1 MHQPLNRYLN
11 RFLRL
16 LAISLCGVTVLFST
30 AMLSSL
36 HADDKDEKPVLDAKA
51 MSTHKQTTAIK
62 PMFDGKPISLNTFC
76 LDQSGNILACV
87 GGDQTSYKPKEDGTY
102 EIVKT
107 ESPKALQAYSPDGEL
122 LWQVELS
129 FTPTAINQAPNGQ
142 IFVAGTGKVARLDQT
157 GKILTIID
165 SPSLGDLENLRARVA
180 EAAAKQKTEALSSFT
195 EQLDRVKQR
204 IAKIESKPEEER
216 SDREKKQLTA
226 FENQRTLYQE
236 QLAQME
242 AMYAGMFDTDS
253 AIEQKMTITAIAVN
267 SQDIF
272 VCCSV
277 MEGYGYEV
285 WRLDHQLES
294 PKKVVEMLGGCCG
307 QCDIQANE
315 EHLVVADNT
324 KFQVSLLDRDG
335 QPVSSFGK
343 RDGEAVDGFGSCCN
357 PMNVRCCSNG
367 DILTAESSIGWIKR
381 FNPAGEL
388 VSVIGKAGIG
398 GGCKHV
404 ALGFDATR
412 DRYYMMNV
420 DKSHICV
427 LVPKAEAPEFNE
439 EELAA
444 QAARAG
450 LGEKLVGSWELAVAD
465 KKADEKAGEE
475 AGGAAQKG
483 AVPAVRI
490 ISATSTTTTKE
501 NDDEKDEK
509 GVEVQEEAAD
519 AVAVEMAL
527 EMTMPKSLVFHA
539 DGKLDLTGSSL
550 FQGSNLKWEAV
561 KQNENKLTVN
571 QIMEGVANFQFEIEF
586 KNDNEAVM
594 SLGYDGNAMMP
605 AQTYRR
611 VKAET
616 KKDASDE

>member
-1 MHQPLNRYLN
+1 MNRPLSKYLNRYLR
-11 RFLRL
+11 RF
-16 LAISLCGVTVLFST
+16 AVALCGSVVLFS
-30 AMLSSL
+30 AALLPSL
-36 HADDKDEKPVLDAKA
+36 HADDKDDKPVLDAKA

-87 GGDQTSYKPKEDGTY
+87 GGDQTAYKPKEDGTY

-165 SPSLGDLENLRARVA
+165 SPSLGDLENLRTRVA
-180 EAAAKQKTEALSSFT
+180 EAAAKQKAEALGSFT
-195 EQLDRVKQR
+195 EQLDRVKER

-226 FENQRTLYQE
+226 FEKQRTVYQD
-236 QLAQME
+236 QLSQME

-253 AIEQKMTITAIAVN
+253 ALEQKMTITAIAVN

-272 VCCSV
+272 VCCTV

-343 RDGEAVDGFGSCCN
+343 RDGESVDGFGSCCN

-381 FNPAGEL
+381 FNAAGEL

-404 ALGFDATR
+404 ALGFDSTR

-450 LGEKLVGSWELAVAD
+450 LGEKLVGSWEIVVAD
-465 KKADEKAGEE
+465 KKAETKEGEQAAGSS
-475 AGGAAQKG
+475 KRTI
-483 AVPAVRI
+483 VPAVQI
-490 ISATSTTTTKE
+490 ISSTSSESAKE
-501 NDDEKDEK
+501 DDDEQDA
-509 GVEVQEEAAD
+509 EEQQDGAA
-519 AVAVEMAL
+519 AATEMAV
-527 EMTMPKSLVFHA
+527 EMTMPKGLVFHA
-539 DGKLDLTGSSL
+539 DGKLEMTASPL

-561 KQNENKLTVN
+561 KQSENKLTVN

-586 KNDNEAVM
+586 KSNDEAVM
-594 SLGYDGNAMMP
+594 SLGMEGNTMFP

-611 VKAET
+611 VKTET
-616 KKDASDE
+616 KKDASGE